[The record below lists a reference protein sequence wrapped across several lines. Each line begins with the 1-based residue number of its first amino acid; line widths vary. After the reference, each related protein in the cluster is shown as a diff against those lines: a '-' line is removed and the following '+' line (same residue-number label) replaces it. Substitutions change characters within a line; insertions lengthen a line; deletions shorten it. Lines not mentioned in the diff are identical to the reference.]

1 MLPPP
6 SIAARLDDA
15 RARIAAA
22 EAAAGRPAGSV
33 TLTVVTKTQTPE
45 AVAEVIA
52 AGAGVFGENRVQ
64 EAQARWG
71 ARPRPRELRLIGP
84 LQSNKARA
92 ACDLFD
98 VIETLDRD
106 SLLDALAAEA
116 QKRGRSPR
124 LLVQVNTGQ
133 EPQKAGV
140 APAAADALI
149 ARARAADLPVEGLM
163 CIPPAGEAP
172 TPHFNILARI
182 AADQGLA
189 ILSMGMS
196 EDFEAA
202 IAAGAT
208 HVRLGSALFGRRP
221 APGR

>member
-1 MLPPP
+1 MPPPP

-45 AVAEVIA
+45 AVTEVIA

-64 EAQARWG
+64 EARARWG

-163 CIPPAGEAP
+163 CIPPAGEVP
-172 TPHFNILARI
+172 TAHFNILARI